1 MTKGKTRPDQPASE
15 DADIRG
21 PGLDHVGDEDA
32 SQLPEDETSIRL
44 PIEEGDFDA
53 QPR

>member
-1 MTKGKTRPDQPASE
+1 MTTRKIRPDETDPENAVV
-15 DADIRG
+15 RG

-32 SQLPEDETSIRL
+32 SQLPGEDMAIRL
-44 PIEEGDFDA
+44 PIEEGDFDS

>member
-1 MTKGKTRPDQPASE
+1 MQGDQGRESK
-15 DADIRG
+15 ADDEETAG
-21 PGLDHVGDEDA
+21 DMAGLDHVGDDDS
-32 SQLPEDETSIRL
+32 SQLPEDDVSIRL